1 MRVAASEMRELEDE
15 DVESRRKM
23 SEVREVYYKSLE
35 LKREAPNTTRPAA
48 MKIKEQFRDLS
59 DEDNERDL
67 GKHVLNCELNS
78 RNLPS

>member
-48 MKIKEQFRDLS
+48 MKIKE
-59 DEDNERDL
+59 
-67 GKHVLNCELNS
+67 
-78 RNLPS
+78 